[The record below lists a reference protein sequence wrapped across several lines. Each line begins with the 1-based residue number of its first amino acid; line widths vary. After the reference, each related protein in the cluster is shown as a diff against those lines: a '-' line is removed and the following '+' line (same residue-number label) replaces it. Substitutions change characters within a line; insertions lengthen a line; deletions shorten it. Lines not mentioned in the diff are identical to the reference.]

1 MLILNAVLQ
10 VHFISQFSA
19 GEKMSKDITIL
30 VVDDE
35 DYIRDSVKIILETEG
50 FHVICTDNGY
60 EALKIM
66 DGHYVDIVLSDIKMP
81 EMDGITLLKKIKEK
95 FKNVEVLLITGY
107 PSLDSAV
114 ESVKLGAYDY
124 ITKPFKVDDLVNK
137 IQKALDSKTL
147 KKQVVELQQLVSIY
161 DSSNFFSKTLNHDEI
176 LNQLKSVLQTDLSVD
191 GFYMNI
197 FTRGMENFFNFPENL
212 KNFLES
218 EYSFKKCLLTF
229 KSIAFEK
236 GRYNDGGQ
244 DYNFLILPMF
254 SSKGLWGIFA
264 VYKRGTK
271 TFRDI
276 DIKILNIYVSQCSL
290 AMQNSLSFEDLS
302 KGYIET
308 VTSLSKAVDA
318 KDHYTR
324 GHSENVKNYSLMI
337 VDEMGFNE
345 EFRDIMFYAGLLH
358 DIGKIGVPTEII
370 IKPDKLSDY
379 EYEEIKKHSV
389 YGKEILEPIEF
400 LGDVPYYVLYH
411 HEQMDGSGYPYGLT
425 KDEIPLG
432 SRILQVADSFDAMTT
447 DRSYRPRRTIKE
459 AIDELDRCK
468 DTQFDAEV
476 VRAFKS
482 ALKKGGFI

>member
-1 MLILNAVLQ
+1 MN
-10 VHFISQFSA
+10 
-19 GEKMSKDITIL
+19 KNITIL

-50 FHVICTDNGY
+50 FHVICTDNGHK
-60 EALKIM
+60 ALQIM
-66 DGHYVDIVLSDIKMP
+66 DEHYVDIVLSDIKMP
-81 EMDGITLLKKIKEK
+81 EMDGITLLKKIKQK
-95 FKNVEVLLITGY
+95 FKDVEVLLITGY

-147 KKQVVELQQLVSIY
+147 KNQVVELQQIISIY
-161 DSSNFFSKTLNHDEI
+161 DSSNFFSQTLNHDEI
-176 LNQLKSVLQTDLSVD
+176 LNQLQRVLQTELNID

-197 FTRGMENFFNFPENL
+197 FTRGIESSFNFSKSF
-212 KNFLES
+212 KNFLDN
-218 EYSFKKCLLTF
+218 EYNFKKSLITF
-229 KSIAFEK
+229 KDRDFQK
-236 GRYNDGGQ
+236 GRYNNDGQ
-244 DYNFLILPMF
+244 DYNYLILPMF
-254 SSKGLWGIFA
+254 SSNGLWGVFA
-264 VYKRGTK
+264 AYKRGTK

-290 AMQNSLSFEDLS
+290 AMQNSLTFEDLS

-337 VDEMGFNE
+337 VEEMGFND
-345 EFRDIMFYAGLLH
+345 EFRDIMLYAGLLH

-379 EYEEIKKHSV
+379 EYEEIKKHSI

-411 HEQMDGSGYPYGLT
+411 HEQLDGSGYPYGLT

-447 DRSYRPRRTIKE
+447 DRSYRPRKTIKQ
-459 AIDELDRCK
+459 AIEELDRCK
-468 DTQFDAEV
+468 NTQFDSEV
-476 VRAFKS
+476 VKAFKS
-482 ALKKGGFI
+482 ALKRENII

>member
-1 MLILNAVLQ
+1 MN
-10 VHFISQFSA
+10 
-19 GEKMSKDITIL
+19 KNITIL

-50 FHVICTDNGY
+50 FHVICTDNGHK
-60 EALKIM
+60 ALQIM
-66 DGHYVDIVLSDIKMP
+66 DEHYVDIVLSDIKMP
-81 EMDGITLLKKIKEK
+81 EMDGITLLKKIKQK
-95 FKNVEVLLITGY
+95 FKDVEVLLITGY

-147 KKQVVELQQLVSIY
+147 KNQVVKLQQIISIY
-161 DSSNFFSKTLNHDEI
+161 DSSNFFSQTLNHDEI
-176 LNQLKSVLQTDLSVD
+176 LNQLQRVLQTELNID

-197 FTRGMENFFNFPENL
+197 FTRGIESSFNFSKSF
-212 KNFLES
+212 KNFLDN
-218 EYSFKKCLLTF
+218 EYNFKKSLITF
-229 KSIAFEK
+229 KDRDFQK
-236 GRYNDGGQ
+236 GRYNNDGQ
-244 DYNFLILPMF
+244 DYNYLILPMF
-254 SSKGLWGIFA
+254 SSNGLWGVFA
-264 VYKRGTK
+264 AYKRGTK

-290 AMQNSLSFEDLS
+290 AMQNSLTFEDLS

-337 VDEMGFNE
+337 VEEMGFND
-345 EFRDIMFYAGLLH
+345 EFRDIMLYAGLLH

-379 EYEEIKKHSV
+379 EYEEIKKHSI

-411 HEQMDGSGYPYGLT
+411 HEQLDGSGYPYGLT

-447 DRSYRPRRTIKE
+447 DRSYRPRKTIKQ
-459 AIDELDRCK
+459 AIEELDRCK
-468 DTQFDAEV
+468 NTQFDSEV
-476 VRAFKS
+476 VKAFKS
-482 ALKKGGFI
+482 ALKRENII

>member
-1 MLILNAVLQ
+1 MN
-10 VHFISQFSA
+10 
-19 GEKMSKDITIL
+19 KNITIL

-50 FHVICTDNGY
+50 FHVICTDNGHK
-60 EALKIM
+60 ALQIM
-66 DGHYVDIVLSDIKMP
+66 DEHYVDIVLSDIKMP
-81 EMDGITLLKKIKEK
+81 EMDGITLLKKIKQK
-95 FKNVEVLLITGY
+95 FKDVEVLLITGY

-147 KKQVVELQQLVSIY
+147 KNQVVKLQQIISIY
-161 DSSNFFSKTLNHDEI
+161 DSSNFFSQTLNHDEI
-176 LNQLKSVLQTDLSVD
+176 LNQLQRVLQTELNID

-197 FTRGMENFFNFPENL
+197 FTRGIESSFNFSKSF
-212 KNFLES
+212 KNFLDN
-218 EYSFKKCLLTF
+218 EYNFKKSLITF
-229 KSIAFEK
+229 KDRDFQN
-236 GRYNDGGQ
+236 GRYNNDGQ
-244 DYNFLILPMF
+244 DYNYLILPMF
-254 SSKGLWGIFA
+254 SSNGLWGVFA
-264 VYKRGTK
+264 AYKRGTK

-290 AMQNSLSFEDLS
+290 AMQNSLTFEDLS

-337 VDEMGFNE
+337 VEEMGFNN
-345 EFRDIMFYAGLLH
+345 EFRDIMLYAGLLH

-379 EYEEIKKHSV
+379 EYEEIKKHSI

-411 HEQMDGSGYPYGLT
+411 HEQLDGSGYPYGLT

-447 DRSYRPRRTIKE
+447 DRSYRPRKTIKQ
-459 AIDELDRCK
+459 AIEELDRCK
-468 DTQFDAEV
+468 NTQFDSEV
-476 VRAFKS
+476 VKAFKS
-482 ALKKGGFI
+482 ALKRENII

>member
-1 MLILNAVLQ
+1 MN
-10 VHFISQFSA
+10 
-19 GEKMSKDITIL
+19 KNITIL

-50 FHVICTDNGY
+50 FHVICTDNGHK
-60 EALKIM
+60 ALQIM
-66 DGHYVDIVLSDIKMP
+66 DEHYVDIVLSDIKMP
-81 EMDGITLLKKIKEK
+81 EMDGITLLKKIKQK
-95 FKNVEVLLITGY
+95 FKDVEVLLITGY

-147 KKQVVELQQLVSIY
+147 KNQVVKLQQIISIY
-161 DSSNFFSKTLNHDEI
+161 DSSNFFSQTLNHDEI
-176 LNQLKSVLQTDLSVD
+176 LNQLQRVLQTELNID

-197 FTRGMENFFNFPENL
+197 FTRGIESSFNFSKSF
-212 KNFLES
+212 KNFLDN
-218 EYSFKKCLLTF
+218 EYNFKKSLITF
-229 KSIAFEK
+229 KDRDFQK
-236 GRYNDGGQ
+236 GRYNNDGQ
-244 DYNFLILPMF
+244 DYNYLILPMF
-254 SSKGLWGIFA
+254 SSNGLWGVFA
-264 VYKRGTK
+264 AYKRGTK

-290 AMQNSLSFEDLS
+290 AMQNSLTFEDLS

-337 VDEMGFNE
+337 VEEMGFNN
-345 EFRDIMFYAGLLH
+345 EFRDIMLYAGLLH

-379 EYEEIKKHSV
+379 EYEEIKKHSI

-411 HEQMDGSGYPYGLT
+411 HEQLDGSGYPYGLT

-447 DRSYRPRRTIKE
+447 DRSYRPRKTIKQ
-459 AIDELDRCK
+459 AIEELDRCK
-468 DTQFDAEV
+468 NTQFDSEV
-476 VRAFKS
+476 VKAFKS
-482 ALKKGGFI
+482 ALKRENII